1 MVTHTH
7 QLNIIIVDEKE
18 NIVENDSLLKTV
30 IFELVNKPLVKVGY
44 MFNQNFDIHIQ
55 WETPSDPSIVNLANV
70 QHKNVGVLFTNAYFS
85 DKVLHG
91 TTNMALDEIET
102 LKVKPLNKDWKIMFH
117 ISKLL
122 EMDNHRL
129 IVR

>member
-1 MVTHTH
+1 MTKYTH

-30 IFELVNKPLVKVGY
+30 ICELVNKPLVKVGY

-55 WETPSDPSIVNLANV
+55 WETPLNPSIVTLANI
-70 QHKNVGVLFTNAYFS
+70 QHKNVEVLFTNSYFS

-122 EMDNHRL
+122 EMNNHRL